1 MNDVSIDIYDID
13 SNSSTVD
20 HDIVINLLTRVVNVK
35 L

>member
-1 MNDVSIDIYDID
+1 MSHISIDIYDIE

-20 HDIVINLLTRVVNVK
+20 HDIVINLLTRVINVK

>member
-1 MNDVSIDIYDID
+1 MSHVSIDIYEIE

-20 HDIVINLLTRVVNVK
+20 HNIVINLSTNIINVK